1 MTPTPQPAKPLRER
15 LLAAA
20 DYSGNHATAKP
31 DIAPTEREHI
41 LGLVALLREAAEAVA
56 VDGWRDIA
64 SAPKTRAE
72 LFVIGEDSIRTSVL
86 IGRAPQHTS
95 PGAFIAGAVAE
106 CTLDADGRWV
116 YPAPPVVKEWLNQEW
131 SELAEPTH
139 WQPLPAAP
147 SPAISEESK

>member
-64 SAPKTRAE
+64 SAPKRGPNF
-72 LFVIGEDSIRTSVL
+72 L
-86 IGRAPQHTS
+86 
-95 PGAFIAGAVAE
+95 
-106 CTLDADGRWV
+106 
-116 YPAPPVVKEWLNQEW
+116 
-131 SELAEPTH
+131 
-139 WQPLPAAP
+139 
-147 SPAISEESK
+147 

>member
-56 VDGWRDIA
+56 VDGWQPIET
-64 SAPKTRAE
+64 APKDGTYVLVANAHGAWVASWRP
-72 LFVIGEDSIRTSVL
+72 IYTSGYRPSNPWASVML
-86 IGRAPQHTS
+86 NHNHI
-95 PGAFIAGAVAE
+95 
-106 CTLDADGRWV
+106 
-116 YPAPPVVKEWLNQEW
+116 PAPGRYDK
-131 SELAEPTH
+131 PTL
-139 WQPLPAAP
+139 WRPLAAP
-147 SPAISEESK
+147 SPSISEESNHG